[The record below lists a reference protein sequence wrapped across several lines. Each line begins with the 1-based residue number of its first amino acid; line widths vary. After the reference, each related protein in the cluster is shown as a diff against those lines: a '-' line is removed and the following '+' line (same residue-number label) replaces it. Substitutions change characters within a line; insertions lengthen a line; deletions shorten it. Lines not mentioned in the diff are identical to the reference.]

1 MSREMV
7 LVLGERDGQ
16 AVRER
21 RSAGGA
27 GEQAFGP
34 LEQVSREGE
43 EVVHTTGLLVCDQL
57 LEACLAFDAQA
68 AIDRDV
74 VSRQD
79 VRRHDEAH
87 RLDLAQPFFVDGN
100 FRRVGCHG

>member
-1 MSREMV
+1 
-7 LVLGERDGQ
+7 VLGERNGQ
-16 AVRER
+16 ALRAR
-21 RSAGGA
+21 RSTGGA
-27 GEQAFGP
+27 DEEAFGP

-43 EVVHTTGLLVCDQL
+43 EVVHATGFLVCDQL

-68 AIDRDV
+68 AIDRHV

-100 FRRVGCHG
+100 FGGVVCHCQRRA